1 MVSTSNCRAEFT
13 LQGRMTY
20 GEVLRKIEKVDKQL
34 LLAKWE
40 QLDQE
45 RKNSGS
51 NRVFCAAVRSWFG
64 ADLKE

>member
-1 MVSTSNCRAEFT
+1 
-13 LQGRMTY
+13 MTY

-40 QLDQE
+40 ELDQE
-45 RKNSGS
+45 RKNLGS